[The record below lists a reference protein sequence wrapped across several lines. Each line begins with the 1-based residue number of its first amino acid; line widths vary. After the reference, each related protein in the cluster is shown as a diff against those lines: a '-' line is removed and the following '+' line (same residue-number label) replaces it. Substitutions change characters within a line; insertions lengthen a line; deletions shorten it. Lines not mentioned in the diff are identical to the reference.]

1 MGWKPCLR
9 ICDICNVSRCCGK
22 QGHATQHSCQ
32 HQCWWCL
39 HEVPEDV
46 THEAIS
52 FLFSQK
58 PIMILQPCM
67 TYKRRPLP
75 CENANTRIERMHPNK
90 MFTIQI
96 TKNTCSFKT
105 VSTRE
110 KQKYS
115 HGAGG
120 AHKTTRTSYFEG
132 CANAACKEQWSDIVH
147 PPSSD

>member
-1 MGWKPCLR
+1 
-9 ICDICNVSRCCGK
+9 
-22 QGHATQHSCQ
+22 
-32 HQCWWCL
+32 
-39 HEVPEDV
+39 
-46 THEAIS
+46 
-52 FLFSQK
+52 
-58 PIMILQPCM
+58 
-67 TYKRRPLP
+67 
-75 CENANTRIERMHPNK
+75 MHPNK

-147 PPSSD
+147 PPSSDYHLPSIHDEGDEDMTYTSKLLENVVRIMNFT